1 MNYGR
6 VLTRAWEITWR
17 WKVLWILGFLAALGS
32 GGGGGGGT
40 SYTTSSNDWGYWG
53 YDFYEPY
60 IPPGLV
66 AAIIGL
72 ACLAIIIGIAIWV
85 VSVIARGG
93 LIAGV
98 QQVEDEGQ
106 TSFGLA
112 WRAGARRFWTLFGI
126 GILAALPMIILAIAA
141 IVVLVLMFVGS
152 GFAFTSS
159 DAAGV
164 TGIVTSILCGGVFC
178 CGMVILAIILQQIR
192 IYAERAAIVEDLG
205 WIEAFSRGWNVLK
218 ANLGPTI
225 VFWLIFFAL
234 GIAFFIAIAVVL
246 AATAFPFIALV
257 TNIDPGPW
265 LLAPICC
272 GGLVFVIVAALIN
285 AIVQT
290 FTSATWTLAYRDMIG
305 LAAPPAAEP
314 PEELLP
320 NWMRSR
326 HLKNDPR

>member
-1 MNYGR
+1 MDYGK
-6 VLTRAWEITWR
+6 VLVRAWEITWR

-32 GGGGGGGT
+32 GGGGGGGGGT
-40 SYTTSSNDWGYWG
+40 SYTTSSDDWGYWG
-53 YDFYEPY
+53 YRFYEPY

-66 AAIIGL
+66 AAIIGV

-98 QQVEDEGQ
+98 QQVEEEGH

-126 GILAALPMIILAIAA
+126 SILAAIPLIILVVVG
-141 IVVLVLMFVGS
+141 IVTVIMMFVGS
-152 GFAFTSS
+152 GFAFESS
-159 DAAGV
+159 DAAGAA
-164 TGIVTSILCGGVFC
+164 GIVTSILCGGFFC
-178 CGMVILAIILQQIR
+178 CGMVIVAIILQQIR
-192 IYAERAAIVEDLG
+192 IYAERAAILEDLG

-225 VFWLIFFAL
+225 VFWLIFFVI
-234 GIAFFIAIAVVL
+234 GIAFFIAIAAVL
-246 AATAFPFIALV
+246 GATAFPFIALV
-257 TNIDPGPW
+257 SNIDPGPW

-272 GGLVFVIVAALIN
+272 GGMIAVIAAALIN

-305 LAAPPAAEP
+305 PADPLAAEP
-314 PEELLP
+314 PKEPRFELDEEP
-320 NWMRSR
+320 A
-326 HLKNDPR
+326 PEA

>member
-1 MNYGR
+1 MDYGK

-17 WKVLWILGFLAALGS
+17 WKILWILGFLAALGS
-32 GGGGGGGT
+32 GGGGGGSA
-40 SYTTSSNDWGYWG
+40 SYTTDSSDWGYWG

-60 IPPGLV
+60 IPPGVV

-98 QQVEDEGQ
+98 QQVEEEGH

-126 GILAALPMIILAIAA
+126 SILAAIPLIILVVVG
-141 IVVLVLMFVGS
+141 IVVLVMMFVGS
-152 GFAFTSS
+152 GFAFGSS
-159 DAAGV
+159 DAAGAM
-164 TGIVTSILCGGVFC
+164 GIVTSILCGGVFC
-178 CGMVILAIILQQIR
+178 CGMVIVAIILQQIR

-225 VFWLIFFAL
+225 VFWIIFFAI
-234 GIAFFIAIAVVL
+234 GIAFFIAIAAVL
-246 AATAFPFIALV
+246 AATAFPFVALV
-257 TNIDPGPW
+257 ANIDPGPW
-265 LLAPICC
+265 LFAPICC
-272 GGLVFVIVAALIN
+272 GGLIFVIVAALIN

-290 FTSATWTLAYRDMIG
+290 FTSATWTLAYRDMVG
-305 LAAPPAAEP
+305 LSGPPAAEP
-314 PEELLP
+314 VEELVFEPSEEPAPEE
-320 NWMRSR
+320 
-326 HLKNDPR
+326 

>member
-1 MNYGR
+1 MDYGR

-17 WKVLWILGFLAALGS
+17 WKILWILGFLAALGS
-32 GGGGGGGT
+32 GSGGGGT
-40 SYTTSSNDWGYWG
+40 SSYTTSSNDWPYGWG
-53 YDFYEPY
+53 YTYHEPY
-60 IPPGLV
+60 IPPGLI

-72 ACLAIIIGIAIWV
+72 ACLAVIIAIAVWV

-98 QQVEDEGQ
+98 QQVEEQ
-106 TSFGLA
+106 EHTSFGLA

-126 GILAALPMIILAIAA
+126 GILAAIPMIILVVVG
-141 IVVLVLMFVGS
+141 IVAVISLVVPV
-152 GFAFTSS
+152 TRTTDPS
-159 DAAGV
+159 DAVVAM
-164 TGIVTSILCGGVFC
+164 GIVTPILCGGVFC

-205 WIEAFSRGWNVLK
+205 WIEAFARGWQVLK

-225 VFWLIFFAL
+225 VLWIIFFAI
-234 GIAFFIAIAVVL
+234 GIAFFIAIGIVL

-265 LLAPICC
+265 LFAPICC
-272 GGLVFVIVAALIN
+272 GGLIFVIVAALIN

-305 LAAPPAAEP
+305 LAGPAAAEP
-314 PEELLP
+314 PEELPLELDEEP
-320 NWMRSR
+320 E
-326 HLKNDPR
+326 PEE

>member
-1 MNYGR
+1 MDYGK

-17 WKVLWILGFLAALGS
+17 WKILWILGFLAALGS
-32 GGGGGGGT
+32 GGGGGGT
-40 SYTTSSNDWGYWG
+40 SSYTTNSSDWGNWG
-53 YDFYEPY
+53 GYTYQEPY
-60 IPPGLV
+60 IPAGVV

-72 ACLAIIIGIAIWV
+72 GCLALIIGIAIWV

-98 QQVEDEGQ
+98 QQVEEQ
-106 TSFGLA
+106 EHTSFGLA

-126 GILAALPMIILAIAA
+126 GILAALPMIVLAIVAV
-141 IVVLVLMFVGS
+141 VVLIVMFVGS

-159 DAAGV
+159 DAAGAM
-164 TGIVTSILCGGVFC
+164 GIVTSILCGGVFC

-192 IYAERAAIVEDLG
+192 IYAERAAILEDLG

-225 VFWLIFFAL
+225 VYWLIFLVL
-234 GIAFFIAIAVVL
+234 GIVFFLAIMAGLAVMAL
-246 AATAFPFIALV
+246 PFIALV
-257 TNIDPGPW
+257 ANIDSGGW
-265 LLAPICC
+265 LFAPICC
-272 GGLVFVIVAALIN
+272 GGLVAVIAAALIT

-305 LAAPPAAEP
+305 LAGPPAAEP
-314 PEELLP
+314 PEEPSLELDEEP
-320 NWMRSR
+320 A
-326 HLKNDPR
+326 PEE

>member
-1 MNYGR
+1 MDYGR

-17 WKVLWILGFLAALGS
+17 WKILWILGFLAALGS
-32 GGGGGGGT
+32 GSGGGGSS
-40 SYTTSSNDWGYWG
+40 SYTTSSNDWGDWG
-53 YDFYEPY
+53 YTFYEPY

-66 AAIIGL
+66 AAIIGV
-72 ACLAIIIGIAIWV
+72 ACLVIIIGIAIWV

-98 QQVEDEGQ
+98 QQVEEEGH

-126 GILAALPMIILAIAA
+126 GILTIIPMIILVVGA
-141 IVVLVLMFVGS
+141 IVALVLVFVPVGVS
-152 GFAFTSS
+152 PEW
-159 DAAGV
+159 AGAQ
-164 TGIVTSILCGGVFC
+164 IVTSIICGGVFC

-205 WIEAFSRGWNVLK
+205 WIQAFSRGWNVLK

-234 GIAFFIAIAVVL
+234 GIAFFIAIAAVL

-314 PEELLP
+314 PEELLLEVDEEP
-320 NWMRSR
+320 ASEE
-326 HLKNDPR
+326 